1 MPTEKQVVEVLRE
14 IVDPHSQINVY
25 DMGLISE
32 IKVTKDSVSLTFR
45 PTSQFCPLGV
55 HLSTNIKR
63 RLLGL
68 PKTKK
73 ATVKVVGHVK
83 ADMINAVLAEQ

>member
-1 MPTEKQVVEVLRE
+1 MPTEKQVVDVLRE
-14 IVDPHSQINVY
+14 IVDPHSKINVY
-25 DMGLISE
+25 DMGLISD

-45 PTSQFCPLGV
+45 PTSEHCPLGI

-73 ATVKVVGHVK
+73 AKVTVVGHVK
-83 ADMINAVLAEQ
+83 AEMINRVLSE

>member
-1 MPTEKQVVEVLRE
+1 
-14 IVDPHSQINVY
+14 
-25 DMGLISE
+25 
-32 IKVTKDSVSLTFR
+32 
-45 PTSQFCPLGV
+45 V

-83 ADMINAVLAEQ
+83 ADMINAVLAGQ